1 MAYYPHENSRVFVY
15 KFRGEYNSKSSYQRS
30 IIMSVF
36 TLDTKLGNPVTVET
50 VGTVAAGLGVTIS
63 DDEKESY
70 RTLLAV
76 YHESVESL
84 FALPGPDVLKPDTT
98 RYTRGD
104 VRVPTPEEN
113 PLGAWAYKFVARDT
127 KAPADGILTGRTI
140 AIKDCIGLAGVPMQL
155 GSSIYENYTP
165 DVDATLVT
173 RILEAGGTITGR
185 AVCENFCHSATS
197 HSANTGVVHNPYA
210 HGYSSGGSSSGS
222 GALVAAGAVDMAVG
236 ADQGGSIRI
245 PAGWCGLFGLKP
257 TFGLVPYTGVG
268 SNEPTND
275 HAGPMTRTVLDNA
288 ALLRAMAGNDWIDD
302 RSFGAPLPKDV
313 PDYAALLKA
322 LPNAKDLTG
331 IKIGLIKESLEMP
344 AFDPRVKA
352 TFLAAVDKFRAL
364 GATVDEVSVPMH
376 KHGAAIWTGI
386 SKAGGA
392 ANKLGITFG
401 RRGYILN
408 SVTERVSPLTQSAWD
423 QMYPSTKNILLNGA
437 YGMKN
442 FPTLLGHAT
451 NLSLQLRQDYDRVL
465 AEYDVLLLP
474 NLPYLANS
482 HAAIPFAS
490 STPDNKAKPL
500 DLIGKQVGLTYNT
513 APFNQSGHPVLAVPC
528 GMLPIEEGPLAGS
541 GTKLPVSLQ
550 IVGRWFD
557 EKSVY
562 RVAYAWEQAYNW
574 KEL

>member
-1 MAYYPHENSRVFVY
+1 
-15 KFRGEYNSKSSYQRS
+15 
-30 IIMSVF
+30 MSVF
-36 TLDTKLGNPVTVET
+36 TLDTKPGNPVTVAHLDA
-50 VGTVAAGLGVTIS
+50 VAESLGVTIADS
-63 DDEKESY
+63 EKESY

-76 YHESVESL
+76 YHEAAETL
-84 FALPGPDVLKPDTT
+84 FSLPGPDILVPNTT
-98 RYTRGD
+98 RSPRED
-104 VRVPTPEEN
+104 VRLPTPKEN
-113 PLGAWAYKFVARDT
+113 PLGAWAYRCLVKDIQ
-127 KAPADGILTGRTI
+127 APAGGLLEGRTI

-155 GSSIYENYTP
+155 GSSIYQGYTP
-165 DVDATLVT
+165 DVDATFVT
-173 RILEAGGTITGR
+173 RILNAGGTITGR

-210 HGYSSGGSSSGS
+210 RGYSSGGSSSGS
-222 GALVAAGAVDMAVG
+222 GALVAGGAVDMAVG

-245 PAGWCGLFGLKP
+245 PAGWCGLYGLKP
-257 TFGLVPYTGVG
+257 TFGLVPYTGIG

-288 ALLRAMAGNDWIDD
+288 ALLQAMAGNDGIDD
-302 RSFGAPLPKDV
+302 RSFGAPKPGDL
-313 PDYAALLKA
+313 PDYVGLLTGLEK
-322 LPNAKDLTG
+322 PTDLTG
-331 IKIGLIKESLEMP
+331 VKIGLVAESLEMP
-344 AFDPRVKA
+344 GFDPRVLA
-352 TFLAAVDKFRAL
+352 TFKAAVEKLKAL
-364 GATVDEVSVPMH
+364 GATVDTVSVPMH

-392 ANKLGITFG
+392 ANKMGITFG
-401 RRGYILN
+401 RRGYVMTDVN
-408 SVTERVSPLTQSAWD
+408 ERIAPLTQKAWD
-423 QMYPSTKNILLNGA
+423 QMYPSTKNILINGV
-437 YGMKN
+437 YGMKQ

-451 NLSLQLRQDYDRVL
+451 NLSLKLRQDYDRVL
-465 AEYDVLLLP
+465 EEYDVLLAP

-490 STPDNKAKPL
+490 ATPENPAEPL

-528 GMLPIEEGPLAGS
+528 GMLPIQEGPLAGS

-550 IVGRWFD
+550 VIGRWFD
-557 EKSVY
+557 EASVY

>member
-1 MAYYPHENSRVFVY
+1 
-15 KFRGEYNSKSSYQRS
+15 
-30 IIMSVF
+30 MSVF
-36 TLDTKLGNPVTVET
+36 TLDTKPGNPVTVAT
-50 VGTVAAGLGVTIS
+50 VDEVASGLGVTIADS
-63 DDEKESY
+63 EKEDY

-76 YHESVESL
+76 HHESVESL
-84 FALPGPDVLKPDTT
+84 FALPGPDVLKPDTAKIP
-98 RYTRGD
+98 RGD
-104 VRVPTPEEN
+104 VHVPTADEN
-113 PLGAWAYKFVARDT
+113 PLGAWAYKCVVKDT
-127 KAPADGILTGRTI
+127 EAPADGILAGRTI

-155 GSSIYENYTP
+155 GSSIYECYTP

-173 RILEAGGTITGR
+173 RILKAGGTITGR

-210 HGYSSGGSSSGS
+210 KGYSSGGSSSGS
-222 GALVAAGAVDMAVG
+222 GALVADGAVDMGVG

-245 PAGWCGLFGLKP
+245 PAGWCALFGLKP

-268 SNEPTND
+268 SNEPTKD
-275 HAGPMTRTVLDNA
+275 HSGPMTRTLLDNA
-288 ALLRAMAGNDWIDD
+288 ALLQAMAGTDGIED
-302 RSFGAPLPKDV
+302 RLFGAPQPKDL
-313 PDYAALLKA
+313 PDYVGTLKA
-322 LPNAKDLTG
+322 LEKPTDLTG
-331 IKIGLIKESLEMP
+331 VNIGLIKESLEMP
-344 AFDPRVKA
+344 GFDPRVMA
-352 TFLAAVDKFRAL
+352 TFLAAVEKLKAL
-364 GATVDEVSVPMH
+364 GATIEEVSVPMH

-408 SVTERVSPLTQSAWD
+408 SVTERVALLTQSAWD

-437 YGMKN
+437 YGMKH

-465 AEYDVLLLP
+465 GEYDVLLAP

-482 HAAIPFAS
+482 HASNPFAS
-490 STPDNKAKPL
+490 STTENPAKPL

-557 EKSVY
+557 EPSVY